1 MSKANGFLK
10 EEDAVSPVIGV
21 ILMVAITVILAAV
34 IAAFVFGMGPPET
47 APQSSVRGSAID
59 VGTNNSIKLE
69 HQGGDGMTM
78 TSTATKITVDG
89 NSVTYDTTGYDA
101 QFDAGE
107 TQYVYRTSAG
117 YFITNDSTATI
128 LGLSPID
135 VVAAGATSNV
145 KVIDVASQQMIA
157 DLDVRF

>member
-1 MSKANGFLK
+1 MGKEIDYRCDKEHKILLGDMHAKTRYNISLAKRKGVKIKFSKEQF
-10 EEDAVSPVIGV
+10 
-21 ILMVAITVILAAV
+21 
-34 IAAFVFGMGPPET
+34 
-47 APQSSVRGSAID
+47 SVD
-59 VGTNNSIKLE
+59 VESIQTIKLE
-69 HQGGDGMTM
+69 HQGGDGITM

-145 KVIDVASQQMIA
+145 KIIDVASQQMIA